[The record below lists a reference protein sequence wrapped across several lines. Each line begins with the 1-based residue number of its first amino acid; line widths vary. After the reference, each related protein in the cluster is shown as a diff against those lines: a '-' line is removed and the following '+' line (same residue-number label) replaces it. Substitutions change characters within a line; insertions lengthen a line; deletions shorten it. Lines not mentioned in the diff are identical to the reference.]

1 MNEDKRKIKPETLEI
16 LRTTILNMF
25 TEGLYHEVGIREICT
40 SAKVSPK
47 TIYKYFGNKDTLL
60 LSCLE
65 KDFNELYEQVL
76 EATKNKTDPLEKAKI
91 FSLVSAQ
98 FYAQR
103 PAIARITFQNIPTI
117 YWIKK
122 QAKGLFQYQD
132 LLMNIL
138 NDNIQSGNFSNIQNE
153 ELLYDIFSGSF
164 NRIML
169 RWVGNNFTDDII
181 KQITEFTDVIS
192 LINTQSS

>member
-1 MNEDKRKIKPETLEI
+1 
-16 LRTTILNMF
+16 
-25 TEGLYHEVGIREICT
+25 
-40 SAKVSPK
+40 
-47 TIYKYFGNKDTLL
+47 
-60 LSCLE
+60 
-65 KDFNELYEQVL
+65 
-76 EATKNKTDPLEKAKI
+76 
-91 FSLVSAQ
+91 
-98 FYAQR
+98 
-103 PAIARITFQNIPTI
+103 
-117 YWIKK
+117 
-122 QAKGLFQYQD
+122 
-132 LLMNIL
+132 MNIL